1 MYFKRL
7 LQAFTDSK
15 LTHKQLAEKSQ
26 VSEKTISRMLTT
38 PDYHASIDVLERV
51 TKALNITVQEL
62 FAETDV
68 VLIRKDVLA
77 DLEES
82 KRFVAGCKT
91 LSTENIT
98 LREKVASLE
107 KKVENLQ
114 TKLQHK
120 EEVISLHESY
130 KSLLDGFAQILTDR
144 AHYTQ

>member
-7 LQAFTDSK
+7 VQAFEDSK

-38 PDYHASIDVLERV
+38 PDYQPSLVTATRV
-51 TKALNITVQEL
+51 AKALNISLQEL

-82 KRFVAGCKT
+82 KRFVEGCRT
-91 LSTENIT
+91 LSTENIA

-130 KSLLDGFAQILTDR
+130 KSLLNGFAQILTDR
-144 AHYTQ
+144 GTDTQ

>member
-1 MYFKRL
+1 MYFSRL
-7 LQAFTDSK
+7 LQAFTDSN

-38 PDYHASIDVLERV
+38 PDYKPSVVTATRV
-51 TKALNITVQEL
+51 AKALNITMQEL

-68 VLIRKDVLA
+68 VLIRKDILA
-77 DLEES
+77 DLEEA
-82 KRFVAGCKT
+82 KRFVEGCKT
-91 LSTENIT
+91 LSAENIT

-107 KKVENLQ
+107 KKNENLQ

-130 KSLLDGFAQILTDR
+130 KALLDGFAQILTDR
-144 AHYTQ
+144 GTDTQ

>member
-1 MYFKRL
+1 MYFNRL

-38 PDYHASIDVLERV
+38 PDYQPSVVTATRV
-51 TKALNITVQEL
+51 AKALNITMQEL

-68 VLIRKDVLA
+68 VLVRKDVLA

-98 LREKVASLE
+98 LREKVSSLE

-130 KSLLDGFAQILTDR
+130 KSLLDGVAQILTDR
-144 AHYTQ
+144 NTDTQ